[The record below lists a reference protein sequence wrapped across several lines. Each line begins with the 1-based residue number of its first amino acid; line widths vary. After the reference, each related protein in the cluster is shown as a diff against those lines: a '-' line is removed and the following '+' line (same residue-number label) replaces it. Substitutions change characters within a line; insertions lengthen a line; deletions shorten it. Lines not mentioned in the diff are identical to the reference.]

1 MMATI
6 RAHFD
11 GRVFVPDDPVDCPRD
26 TPLRLTVEPAAER
39 PLLDLVRL
47 AEGFA
52 DDPGWPADGAAEHD
66 HYLYGTPKENSHG
79 RH

>member
-11 GRVFVPDDPVDCPRD
+11 GRVFVPDDPVDWPAGA
-26 TPLRLTVEPAAER
+26 TVRLTIEPADER

-52 DDPGWPADGAAEHD
+52 DDPDWPADGASEHD
-66 HYLYGTPKENSHG
+66 HYLYGTPKRDS
-79 RH
+79 